1 MYCPQCGWTVSEEDS
16 FCPRCGMYL
25 TVNPEGTSQTV
36 TEVTAYPEPVRV
48 EIPDYGGEKSSRKS
62 TVKFLAILAV
72 VILLAVLMF
81 IPQSEGSLHGASF
94 SESAAVA
101 DDAVVGTYYCITPV
115 SGFVDDE
122 GNTVATIAFSDGS
135 GVGSGFKLTLADGN
149 IGSCSWTMKGLS
161 IDHSSMTRSS
171 TAVSPTFSGFYG
183 DCTATVSYTDSSN
196 TQVTETLKFSVD
208 LHRSYSWKYDGG
220 YFKFDTVIDFDDTY
234 DSSSNYSY
242 LSPTYDIIKKQTMDD
257 PFSFSKWSCTPEF
270 IVMNSPIKS
279 IAETLGKLYTSAYG
293 EKSLD
298 QKYANFLLGYVQ
310 ICFSYKLDNALYGY
324 EEYFAFPMQ
333 TIYYGAGDCEDT
345 SILAAAVAGA
355 AGYKTAVFLLPQH
368 ATVGIA
374 LDNYSSPRISDGE
387 ILSQTVDGV
396 TYYSGETTVDSFQ
409 ELGVIAKHTNTAGG
423 KDYYS
428 SYLGLEVFGYGK
440 YGVYTVSSEEET
452 I

>member
-1 MYCPQCGWTVSEEDS
+1 
-16 FCPRCGMYL
+16 MYL
-25 TVNPEGTSQTV
+25 TVNSEGTSQTV
-36 TEVTAYPEPVRV
+36 TDVTAYPEPVRV

-81 IPQSEGSLHGASF
+81 IPQSEGSLNGKSF
-94 SESAAVA
+94 SESAVVA
-101 DDAVVGTYYCITPV
+101 ENAVVGTYYCITPV
-115 SGFVDDE
+115 SGFFDDD
-122 GNTVATIAFSDGS
+122 GNTVATIAFSDGT
-135 GVGSGFKLTLADGN
+135 GVSSGFKLTLADGN
-149 IGSCSWTMKGLS
+149 ADSCSWTMKGLS
-161 IDHSSMTRSS
+161 IGHSSLTRTS
-171 TAVSPTFSGFYG
+171 TEVSPTFSGFFG
-183 DCTATVSYTDSSN
+183 DCTATVIYTDSSG
-196 TQVTETLKFSVD
+196 TPVTETLKFSVD
-208 LHRSYSWKYDGG
+208 LYRSYSWKYDGG
-220 YFKFDTVIDFDDTY
+220 YFKFDTVIGFDDTY
-234 DSSSNYSY
+234 NSSSNYSY
-242 LSPTYDIIKKQTMDD
+242 LRPTYDVIKKQTMDD
-257 PFSFSKWSCTPEF
+257 PFSPSKWSFTPEF
-270 IVMNSPIKS
+270 IVMNEPIQS
-279 IAETLGKLYTSAYG
+279 IADTLGKLYASAYG

-310 ICFSYKLDNALYGY
+310 ICFSYKLDNDLYGY

-333 TIYYGAGDCEDT
+333 TVYYGCGDCEDT

-374 LDNYSSPRISDGE
+374 LDTYSRPRISDGE

-409 ELGVIAKHTNTAGG
+409 ELGVIAKHTTTAGG

-428 SYLGLEVFGYGK
+428 KYLGLEVFGYGK
-440 YGVYTVSSEEET
+440 YGVYPANPEEEM